1 MKYRLIKV
9 VGLLMVLAF
18 VVGLMPACQRV
29 EAASSYVAILPS
41 VLHSGRTEAISLAL
55 FAGDKLVKDNVEVT
69 LLKDGQKIASAKQ
82 AVDGKG
88 TISLDIPRVAD
99 GKYEIQV
106 KGGAFS
112 DTASISVEKSFLA
125 FVETDKPIYKPG
137 QTIHMRVLTLD
148 PELKPTTEP
157 VTVDVLDAKGIKV
170 FHTGMITD
178 DYGMANVDLPLSEEP
193 NLGVWKIVVI
203 TEKVKNQLDVRV
215 EEYVLPKYEVTVDL
229 PKEWFLVSEP
239 IKGKIGAEYTFGKS
253 VTGEAKI
260 VATRY
265 VGQWEQYATLTKEI
279 NGQIDFELP
288 AAQYVAGT
296 PASGGQGNVQ
306 LDITVTEQSTGY
318 VEKTSRL
325 LTVAQSS
332 VNLQLI
338 PEGSVFKPDLPFNVL
353 VLTETP
359 DNQPID
365 SKVSAT
371 ITYMNDKFEDFK
383 TEQKDIS
390 TSKGKTLLE
399 LVPPAE
405 AIALSI
411 EAFELT
417 PVSSVQPAQASIVLQ
432 ASYSPSGNFIHLE
445 QTTEGTPKVGQKIS
459 FKVYSTDRAVNFYY
473 EVLSR
478 GTVIFSDYTTSSDIT
493 FSTTPLMA
501 PTSKLL
507 VYQILP
513 NAEVAADYVPFQV
526 EAAYPLQVT
535 AQFSQEEA
543 KPAEDVQLNIKTD
556 GPAKVGIAAVD
567 KSVFILAENRLN
579 LQQVFD
585 ELERLY
591 MGPQAEIHSVSFY
604 PTYTVPGTQDIFK
617 DAGVVVMTNK
627 TIPQSKEYKAQA
639 SGGILSRIARFFGGM
654 DGAEKANGLPVPA
667 ATVTATTVAPT
678 TTSPPSTGQLAEVQR
693 VRQFFPETW
702 LWTDLITD
710 ASGKATQQVT
720 VPDSITTWMLR
731 AVAVSKEKGL
741 GVAEDSLRVFQPFFL
756 TIDLPYSA
764 IRGEEFPVSV
774 AIYNYLDTAQN
785 VQVDIEKSDW
795 FELLDDS
802 TKTITIAANDI
813 GGVQFKIKPTKL
825 GIKDVKI
832 TARSPQ
838 AADAVIKTIIIEP
851 EGVAREIID
860 NLTLMG
866 GITRS
871 IDTTIPDVIVA
882 DSGRSYI
889 AVTSSF
895 LTQTIDGLDA
905 LLQMPFGCG
914 EQNMIVFAPDVY
926 ITKYLQGS
934 GQIKPEIMAK
944 AEKLMIT
951 GYQRELTYRRTDGSF
966 SAFGMDDESGSLW
979 LTAFVLKCFSQ
990 AKGLLYIDGTLL
1002 DTATKWITSHQNAD
1016 GSFDVVGFVHHQEM
1030 LGGLKGK
1037 DALTAYTAIALM
1049 EAGEQDGSGK
1059 AIKYLEGKLSEMTDL
1074 YAVAIT
1080 TYALEF
1086 AKSPKKDEAYNKLMS
1101 LAKEDE
1107 SGLHWGSGDLPVP
1120 LPEVQQKAGG
1130 PAMMAPFR
1138 PDINKSADIE
1148 TTAYAAL
1155 ALVKHGDAFNASKAS
1170 KWLVSKRNANGGYGS
1185 TQDTVVTLQALTE
1198 YATGSRSDVDLTV
1211 TLKGEGVDKRLTIN
1225 KDNFDVLQ
1233 LVQVPVNANIDM
1245 TVTGKGDGIGQVVRR
1260 FNLPAADGTPAAQML
1275 KVDVKYDTAEVAV
1288 NDLVK
1293 VSVSLAFNPLPEL
1306 NIAEAGMIVLDVS
1319 VPTGFAPVTDSVVA
1333 VTQKMANIK
1342 RYEVAG
1348 RKVIFYVENM
1358 QPGQLIAFDFQVKAL
1373 YPVKAKG
1380 VTSTAYSYYR
1390 PDIKGETLGVA
1401 VTVH

>member
-1 MKYRLIKV
+1 MKYGLVRIL
-9 VGLLMVLAF
+9 GLLMAMA
-18 VVGLMPACQRV
+18 VVSGLVPACQPV
-29 EAASSYVAILPS
+29 EAASSYVAILPK

-69 LLKDGQKIASAKQ
+69 LLKDGKKVASAKQ
-82 AVDGKG
+82 TVDGKG
-88 TISLDIPRVAD
+88 TVSLDIPKVAD

-112 DTASISVEKSFLA
+112 DKASINVEKSFIVFL
-125 FVETDKPIYKPG
+125 ETDKPIYKPG

-148 PELKPTTEP
+148 PELKPTVEP
-157 VTVDVLDAKGIKV
+157 VTVDVLDAKGIKI
-170 FHTGMITD
+170 FHTGVTTD
-178 DYGMANVDLPLSEEP
+178 DYGMANVDLPLSPEP
-193 NLGVWKIVVI
+193 NLGVWKISVI
-203 TEKVKNQLDVRV
+203 TEKARNQLDVRV
-215 EEYVLPKYEVTVDL
+215 EEYVLPKYEVKVDL
-229 PKEWFLVSEP
+229 PREWFLVSEP
-239 IKGKIGAEYTFGKS
+239 IKGKIGAEYTFGKP
-253 VTGEAKI
+253 VKGEVKI

-265 VGQWEQYATLTKEI
+265 VGQWQQYATLTKEI
-279 NGQIDFELP
+279 DGQIDFELP
-288 AAQYVAGT
+288 AVQYVAGT

-306 LDITVTEQSTGY
+306 LDITVTEKSTGY

-325 LTVAQSS
+325 LTVAQSA

-338 PEGSVFKPDLPFNVL
+338 PEGSVFKPGLPFNVL
-353 VLTETP
+353 VVTETP
-359 DNQPID
+359 DNRPVD
-365 SKVSAT
+365 AKLAVT
-371 ITYMNDKFEDFK
+371 ITYMNEKFEDFK
-383 TEQKDIS
+383 TENKDIS
-390 TSKGKTLLE
+390 TARGKALLE
-399 LVPPAE
+399 LIPPAE

-411 EAFELT
+411 EASELT

-445 QTTEGTPKVGQKIS
+445 QTTEGTPQVGQKIA
-459 FKVYSTDRAVNFYY
+459 FKVYSTDRAVHFYY

-478 GTVIFSDYTTSSDIT
+478 GTVLFSGYTTSSDIA

-513 NAEVAADYVPFQV
+513 NAEVAADYLPFQV
-526 EAAYPLQVT
+526 EAAYPQSVS
-535 AQFSQEEA
+535 AEFSKQEA
-543 KPAEDVQLNIKTD
+543 RPGEDLQLNIKTE
-556 GPAKVGIAAVD
+556 GRAKVGIAAVD

-591 MGPQAEIHSVSFY
+591 MEPQAEIHEVSFY
-604 PTYTVPGTQDIFK
+604 PTYTVPGAQDIFK
-617 DAGVVVMTNK
+617 NAGVLVMTNK
-627 TIPQSKEYKAQA
+627 MVPQSKEYKSDT
-639 SGGILSRIARFFGGM
+639 SGGIRSRIARFFGGIGIM
-654 DGAEKANGLPVPA
+654 EGVRGPFPVPA
-667 ATVTATTVAPT
+667 PAPAPQAPSKDTVA
-678 TTSPPSTGQLAEVQR
+678 TGGLAEVQR

-702 LWTDLITD
+702 LWTEFITD
-710 ASGKATQQVT
+710 ASGKATEKVT

-731 AVAVSKEKGL
+731 VVAVSKEKGL
-741 GVAEDSLRVFQPFFL
+741 GVAENSLRVFQPFFL

-795 FELLDDS
+795 FELLDNS
-802 TKTITIAANDI
+802 TQTINIAANDI
-813 GGVQFKIKPTKL
+813 GGVQFKIRPTKL

-832 TARSPQ
+832 SARSPQ

-851 EGVAREIID
+851 EGVPREIID
-860 NLTLMG
+860 NITLAG

-871 IDTTIPDVIVA
+871 IDTTIPGDVVV
-882 DSGRSYI
+882 DSGRAYI

-934 GQIKPEIMAK
+934 GQLKPEIMAK

-966 SAFGMDDESGSLW
+966 SAFGMNDASGSLW
-979 LTAFVLKCFSQ
+979 LTAFVLKAFSQ
-990 AKGLLYIDGTLL
+990 AKGLLYIDDTVL
-1002 DTATKWITSHQNAD
+1002 DTAMNWITSHQNAD
-1016 GSFDVVGFVHHQEM
+1016 GSFDAVGFVHHQEM
-1030 LGGLKGK
+1030 LGGLKGRE
-1037 DALTAYTAIALM
+1037 ALTAYTAIALM
-1049 EAGEQDGSGK
+1049 EAGEKDGSGK
-1059 AIKYLEGKLSEMTDL
+1059 AIKYLEGKLSEITDP

-1086 AKSPKKDEAYNKLMS
+1086 AKSLKKDEAYNKLMS
-1101 LAKEDE
+1101 MAKEDE

-1138 PDINKSADIE
+1138 PDINRSADIE
-1148 TTAYAAL
+1148 TTAYATL
-1155 ALVKHGDAFNASKAS
+1155 ALVKHGDALNASKAS
-1170 KWLVSKRNANGGYGS
+1170 KWLVSKRNAYGGYGS

-1198 YATGSRSDVDLTV
+1198 YATGTRSDVDLTV
-1211 TLKGEGVDKRLTIN
+1211 TLKGEGIDKRLTIN

-1233 LVQVPVNANIDM
+1233 LVQVPVNKQIDM
-1245 TVTGKGDGIGQVVRR
+1245 TVTGKGDAIGQVVRL
-1260 FNLPAADGTPAAQML
+1260 FSLPAADITPAAQML
-1275 KVDVKYDTAEVAV
+1275 KIDVKYDAAEVAV
-1288 NDLVK
+1288 NDLLK

-1319 VPTGFAPVTDSVVA
+1319 VPTGFAPVTDSIKA

-1342 RYEVAG
+1342 RYDVAG

-1358 QPGQLIAFDFQVKAL
+1358 KPGQQIAFDFQVKAL

-1390 PDIKGETLGVA
+1390 ADIKGETLGVA
-1401 VTVH
+1401 VTVR

>member
-1 MKYRLIKV
+1 MKHRLIKAA
-9 VGLLMVLAF
+9 GLLMVLAF
-18 VVGLMPACQRV
+18 VLELLPACRSVQ
-29 EAASSYVAILPS
+29 AASSYVAIVPK

-55 FAGDKLVKDNVEVT
+55 FAGDKMVRDNVEIT
-69 LLKDGQKIASAKQ
+69 LLKDGKKVASAKQ

-88 TISLDIPRVAD
+88 TVSLNIPKVAD
-99 GKYEIQV
+99 GEYELQV

-112 DTASISVEKSFLA
+112 DEVSINVERSFLV

-137 QTIHMRVLTLD
+137 QTILMRVLTLD
-148 PELKPTTEP
+148 PELRPTTEP
-157 VTVDVLDAKGIKV
+157 VTVDVLDAKGIKI
-170 FHTGMITD
+170 FHSAVTTD
-178 DYGMANVDLPLSEEP
+178 DYGMASVDLPLSEEP
-193 NLGVWKIVVI
+193 NLGVWKINVV
-203 TEKVKNQLDVRV
+203 TDKAKNQLDVRV

-239 IKGKIGAEYTFGKS
+239 IKGKIGAEYSFGKP
-253 VTGEAKI
+253 VKGEVKI
-260 VATRY
+260 VATKY
-265 VGQWEQYATLTKEI
+265 VGQWQQYATLTKTI
-279 NGQIDFELP
+279 DGQIDFELP

-306 LDITVTEQSTGY
+306 LDITVTEKSTGY

-338 PEGSVFKPDLPFNVL
+338 PEGSVFKPGLPLNVL

-359 DNQPID
+359 GNQPVD

-371 ITYMNDKFEDFK
+371 ITYMNDKFADFK
-383 TEQKDIS
+383 TEKKDIS
-390 TSKGKTLLE
+390 TSKGKALLE
-399 LVPPAE
+399 LAPPAE
-405 AIALSI
+405 AIALMI
-411 EAFELT
+411 EAN
-417 PVSSVQPAQASIVLQ
+417 SGDAYASNTLQ
-432 ASYSPSGNFIHLE
+432 ASYSPSGNFIHIE
-445 QTTEGTPKVGQKIS
+445 QTTEGTPKIGQKIS
-459 FKVYSTDRAVNFYY
+459 FQVYSTDRAVNFYY

-478 GTVIFSDYTTSSDIT
+478 GTVVFSAYTTSREIT

-513 NAEVAADYVPFQV
+513 NAEVAADYLPFQV
-526 EAAYPLQVT
+526 EAAYPQQVT
-535 AQFSQEEA
+535 AQFSKEEA
-543 KPAEDVQLNIKTD
+543 APAEDIQLNIKTD
-556 GPAKVGIAAVD
+556 GQAKVGIAAVD

-591 MGPQAEIHSVSFY
+591 MEPQAEIHEVSFY
-604 PTYTVPGTQDIFK
+604 PTYTVPGAQDTFK
-617 DAGVVVMTNK
+617 DAGVLVMTNK
-627 TIPQSKEYKAQA
+627 KVPQSKEYKTDT
-639 SGGILSRIARFFGGM
+639 SGSILSRIARFFGGIMMM
-654 DGAEKANGLPVPA
+654 DGAKEAVPMPA
-667 ATVTATTVAPT
+667 APPAPAA
-678 TTSPPSTGQLAEVQR
+678 PSQENAAAGGLAEVQR

-702 LWTDLITD
+702 LWADLETDT
-710 ASGKATQQVT
+710 SGNGTKQVT

-731 AVAVSKEKGL
+731 AVAISKEKGL

-774 AIYNYLDTAQN
+774 AVYNYLDTTQN

-795 FELLDDS
+795 FELLDNS

-813 GGVQFKIKPTKL
+813 GGAQFKIRPTRL

-832 TARSPQ
+832 SARSPQ
-838 AADAVIKTIIIEP
+838 AADAVIKTTIIEP
-851 EGVAREIID
+851 EGVAREIVD
-860 NLTLMG
+860 NLTLAG
-866 GITRS
+866 GITKS
-871 IDTTIPDVIVA
+871 IDTTIPDVVVE
-882 DSGRSYI
+882 DSGRAYI

-926 ITKYLQGS
+926 ITKYLQSS
-934 GQIKPEIMAK
+934 GQLKPEIMAK

-966 SAFGMDDESGSLW
+966 SAFGMSDQSGSLW
-979 LTAFVLKCFSQ
+979 LTAFVLKCFAQ
-990 AKGLLYIDGTLL
+990 AKGLLYIDDSVL
-1002 DTATKWITSHQNAD
+1002 DTATKWITSHQNSD
-1016 GSFDVVGFVHHQEM
+1016 GSFDPVGFVHHQEM

-1049 EAGEQDGSGK
+1049 EAGEKAGSGK
-1059 AIKYLEGKLSEMTDL
+1059 AVTYLEGRLSEMTDP

-1086 AKSPKKDEAYNKLMS
+1086 AKSPKKDDAYRKLMS

-1107 SGLHWGSGDLPVP
+1107 NGLHWGSGDVPVP
-1120 LPEVQQKAGG
+1120 VPEVQQRAGA

-1148 TTAYAAL
+1148 TTAYATL
-1155 ALVKHGDAFNASKAS
+1155 ALVKHGDAFNASRAS
-1170 KWLVSKRNANGGYGS
+1170 KWLVSKRNAYGGYGS

-1198 YATGSRSDVDLTV
+1198 YATGARSDVDLTV
-1211 TLKGEGVDKRLTIN
+1211 TLKGQGVDKQLRVN

-1233 LVQVPVNANIDM
+1233 IVQVPVNANIDM
-1245 TVTGKGDGIGQVVRR
+1245 TVTGKGDAIGQVVRR
-1260 FNLPAADGTPAAQML
+1260 FNLPAADPTPAAQML
-1275 KVDVKYDTAEVAV
+1275 KIDVKYDTTEVAV

-1293 VSVSLAFNPLPEL
+1293 VSVSLAFNPLSEL
-1306 NIAEAGMIVLDVS
+1306 SISEAGMIVLDVS
-1319 VPTGFAPVTDSVVA
+1319 VPTGFAPVTDSITA

-1342 RYEVAG
+1342 RYEVSG

-1358 QPGQLIAFDFQVKAL
+1358 KPGQQIAFDFQVKAL

-1390 PDIKGETLGVA
+1390 PDIKGETLGA
-1401 VTVH
+1401 EVTVH